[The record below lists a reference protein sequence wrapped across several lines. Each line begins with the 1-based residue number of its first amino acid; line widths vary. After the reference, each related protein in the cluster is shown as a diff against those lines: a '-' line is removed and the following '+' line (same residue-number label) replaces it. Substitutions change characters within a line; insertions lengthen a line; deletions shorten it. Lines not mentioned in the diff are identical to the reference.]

1 MVRVV
6 DPLVRRLRNLGLD
19 SEEELRAILPLLKFK
34 GRINRGEDIVQAG
47 SSPHYS
53 TVLLEGAACRY
64 KITENGRRQIF
75 TFRYSGDLC
84 DFSRYMLPES
94 DEAIAALSE
103 CTVAIVRHEDLQRA
117 AALYPNLSF
126 ALWRDAMLE
135 ASIFRERLV
144 NIGQRPALPRIANL
158 ICEQMIRLEAAG
170 LDASTIPLTQV
181 DLADAAAL
189 STVHMNRTIQ
199 DLRELGVLAK
209 STRGIEVVHRDRL
222 FEIAKF
228 DGRYL
233 NLPQHTM
240 KWMAFLGTQ
249 GHPLLAA

>member
-1 MVRVV
+1 MSRVF

-19 SEEELRAILPLLKFK
+19 SEEELQAILPLLKFR

-47 SSPHYS
+47 RMQHYS

-64 KITENGRRQIF
+64 RITENGRRQIF
-75 TFRYSGDLC
+75 TFHYSGDLC
-84 DFSRYMLPES
+84 DFSRYMLPNS

-103 CTVAIVRHEDLQRA
+103 CTIGVIRHDDLQRA
-117 AALYPNLSF
+117 AALYPNLGF

-144 NIGQRPALPRIANL
+144 NVGQRPALPRIANL
-158 ICEQMIRLEAAG
+158 ICEQMVRLEAAG
-170 LDASTIPLTQV
+170 MDGSAIPLTQV

-189 STVHMNRTIQ
+189 STVHMNRTVQ

-209 STRGIEVVHRDRL
+209 TTRSIEVAHRDIL
-222 FEIAKF
+222 FDIAKF

-233 NLPQHTM
+233 SLPQPTVQ
-240 KWMAFLGTQ
+240 WMASFGPQ
-249 GHPLLAA
+249 GRGALH